1 MRRLHLLVLLLA
13 GFTQAGL
20 SAQEIP
26 PLGRWVNIDA
36 TDLQLFV
43 LVFEPNLRVHQL
55 MAAPQFQATYSF
67 EGEQLVL
74 RHGDGSSATFV
85 LRGDTLAA
93 DGGAA
98 YIRLSGSADE
108 TGVGGT
114 WRQVPTGGM
123 DQFMTLR
130 SDGQVVLEV
139 GFPVQATVSGDTL
152 RLISSRQLPTL
163 TFRLYQQGDTLL
175 HLQDAA
181 GKNRLLLRRPWGCFG
196 IGALDAGAAE
206 CH

>member
-20 SAQEIP
+20 SAQEIA

-36 TDLQLFV
+36 TDFPLFV
-43 LVFEPNLRVHQL
+43 LVFEPNLRVHRL
-55 MAAPQFQATYSF
+55 MPAPQFQATYSV

-74 RHGDGSSATFV
+74 RMGDGSSATFV

-114 WRQVPTGGM
+114 WRQVPGGSR

-139 GFPVQATVSGDTL
+139 GFPVQATVSADTLQLSSPGLPSVSFTLYQLGDTL
-152 RLISSRQLPTL
+152 
-163 TFRLYQQGDTLL
+163 
-175 HLQDAA
+175 HVEDAT
-181 GKNRLLLRRPWGCFG
+181 GKHRRFLRRPWGCFG
-196 IGALDAGAAE
+196 IEAFEAGAAE

>member
-20 SAQEIP
+20 SAQAIP
-26 PLGRWVNIDA
+26 PLGRWGNIDA

-43 LVFEPNLRVHQL
+43 LVFEPNLRVHRL
-55 MAAPQFQATYSF
+55 MPAPFQATYSV

-74 RHGDGSSATFV
+74 RFGDGSSATFV

-93 DGGAA
+93 VGGAA

-114 WRQVPTGGM
+114 WRQVPGGSM

-139 GFPVQATVSGDTL
+139 GFPVQATVSADTLQLSSTRFPSVSFTLYQLGDTL
-152 RLISSRQLPTL
+152 
-163 TFRLYQQGDTLL
+163 
-175 HLQDAA
+175 HVEDAT
-181 GKNRLLLRRPWGCFG
+181 GKHRRFLRRPWGCFG
-196 IGALDAGAAE
+196 IEAFEAGAAE